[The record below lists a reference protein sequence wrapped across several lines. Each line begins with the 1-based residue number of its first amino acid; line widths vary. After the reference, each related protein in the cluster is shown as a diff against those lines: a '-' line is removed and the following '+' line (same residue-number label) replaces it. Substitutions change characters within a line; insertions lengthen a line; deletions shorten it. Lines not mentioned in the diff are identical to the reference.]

1 MHHLSTFPPYSAT
14 TIRTQH
20 NANMPSEKRKTE
32 FDDSPSIKKHEPDKD
47 ESEEDE
53 LVITRTA
60 VVPHT
65 ASTRTGVQYTLWR
78 QDMGMDF
85 KLPEHESPVARY
97 RDDPEFWRQ
106 SMDEIRARWPSGVR
120 LDDIML
126 YLSFRF
132 FSRQERVRK
141 FPYDIDCKGTIRTAR
156 THFGAGVCAV
166 YDGRRTYIAY
176 RRYYTLT
183 GEDRV
188 DNRGAKGMQ
197 IARKSLSVGDPCVFS
212 FGTLEVG
219 SDDETTAPYEVAITS
234 AGEAQGLERGEALT
248 HEPVERGE
256 EKSIFLL
263 TNLDKP
269 RAPRTPRSV
278 QNSTPR
284 DTPTTPG
291 IDSLPQPSVE
301 PSILDSVDT
310 RTTELKE
317 IEGGKQ
323 QSETPHVLNQ
333 DNLESPMH
341 IQDLLSLDAT
351 EFVNYSRSMTD
362 LNWQATAFF
371 NKLPSW
377 DIEPSDRQ
385 SDLVRIKSQFLM
397 NIFRQLCY
405 CWRAQQERVEMADA
419 VEDKIKTL
427 QRRNETAVDASELRD
442 LRGQAEKLVQNQ
454 PILIL
459 IQELLWTSTAMR
471 KTCRPVRTHVS
482 VQDIAKA
489 VWTEVLNLDLV
500 VSLDGGP
507 LVELVE
513 TLAGEVMLDVKW
525 QKRLGERMTDKV
537 E

>member
-1 MHHLSTFPPYSAT
+1 
-14 TIRTQH
+14 
-20 NANMPSEKRKTE
+20 MPSEKRKTE